1 MLRKEWFR
9 TILPFLILWGMCF
22 PALWVAYDW
31 KLSEPWDKL
40 IPLFLMLLAF
50 LLAHSSR
57 NRWRELEAAETA
69 AAKAEAET
77 KAEAKAEA
85 EAKAKAEAEA
95 EAKAKAEAKG

>member
-1 MLRKEWFR
+1 
-9 TILPFLILWGMCF
+9 MCF
-22 PALWVAYDW
+22 PALWVAYDR

-50 LLAHSSR
+50 LLAHGSR

-69 AAKAEAET
+69 AAKAKAEVNAEAEAQVEA

-85 EAKAKAEAEA
+85 ETE
-95 EAKAKAEAKG
+95 G